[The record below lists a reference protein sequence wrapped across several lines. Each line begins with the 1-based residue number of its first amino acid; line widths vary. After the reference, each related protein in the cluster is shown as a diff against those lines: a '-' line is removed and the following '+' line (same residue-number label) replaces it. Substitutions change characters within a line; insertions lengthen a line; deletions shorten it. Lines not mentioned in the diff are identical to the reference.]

1 MASKKRSG
9 SRRSRSARN
18 NYGQGMFGDVLSM
31 ASTLAGSRKH
41 IAAEK
46 LSELASATR
55 NLTSSVEDLPYLRDY
70 TDAAAERIDELADY
84 VDRTDFPEMLDDIA
98 SFAKRQPMA
107 TLALGVAA
115 GLVTTQ
121 LMKSWP
127 APWMSGASSGS
138 SSRRRAA
145 RR

>member
-9 SRRSRSARN
+9 RRRSRSARD

-31 ASTLAGSRKH
+31 ASALAGSRKH
-41 IAAEK
+41 LAAER
-46 LSELASATR
+46 LNELASATR
-55 NLTSSVEDLPYLRDY
+55 NLTSSVEELPYLRDY

-84 VDRTDFPEMLDDIA
+84 VDRTDIPEMLEDIA